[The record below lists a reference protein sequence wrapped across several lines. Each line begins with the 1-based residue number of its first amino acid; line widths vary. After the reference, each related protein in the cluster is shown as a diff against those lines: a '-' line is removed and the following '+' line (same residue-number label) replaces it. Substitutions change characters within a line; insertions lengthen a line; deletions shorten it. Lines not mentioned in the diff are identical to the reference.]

1 MNASRVMP
9 TPGRWVFALWVLA
22 VLTAPGEQVY
32 SQDQAIQGLPSRTDW
47 LEIVSD
53 PGKDLPPTGIT
64 ARKSPIYRGDL
75 VTFDVLF
82 SNSTEQDQRLDID
95 VTLGIAAFFVEADHG
110 AELVEPGSAP
120 ETRQVSWPELDLPA
134 HSSGRLELTVVL
146 RPEEDG
152 GDLVIDVEAFDLFG
166 SGEPQRL
173 NFHQALTYD
182 PAIQYGPIPLWA
194 NLVLFGAPASLLLFA
209 LAVFFFDKQH
219 LARRIAGSAAA
230 AFGALFLSAIIG
242 YGLIQGVTDSYY
254 GATETLCVVLDR
266 RANPETAS
274 SSSPR
279 SAARTFHMPLIAA
292 EYESRKGRQISVGF
306 SSDVVSPGMDALG
319 RYHIGDEVTC
329 WYDNE
334 WPDRFFVVRGW
345 DFGTVFIFGLAML
358 GSLALFWV
366 AYRPWKS

>member
-1 MNASRVMP
+1 MPSQSRWILFLLLVIFAAP
-9 TPGRWVFALWVLA
+9 TGQIPAQ
-22 VLTAPGEQVY
+22 EQ
-32 SQDQAIQGLPSRTDW
+32 SIQGLPARTDW

-53 PGKDLPPTGIT
+53 PNKDLPPTDIT

-75 VTFDVLF
+75 VTFDVIF
-82 SNSTEQDQRLDID
+82 SNSSEQDQRLNID
-95 VTLGIAAFFVEADHG
+95 VTLGLAAYFVKADHG
-110 AELVEPGSAP
+110 AVLVEPGSAP
-120 ETRQVSWPELDLPA
+120 ETRQISWSELELPA

-146 RPEEDG
+146 RPEEDA
-152 GDLVIDVEAFDLFG
+152 GDLTIGVEAFDLFG
-166 SGEPQRL
+166 SEPQRL
-173 NFHQALTYD
+173 NFHRELTYD

-194 NLVLFGAPASLLLFA
+194 NIVLFGAPLSLLIFA
-209 LAVFFFDKQH
+209 LTAFFFDKQH

-242 YGLIQGVTDSYY
+242 FGLIQGVANSYP

-266 RANPETAS
+266 RADPETAS
-274 SSSPR
+274 SSSAR
-279 SAARTFHMPLIAA
+279 SAARTYHRPFIAA
-292 EYESRKGRQISVGF
+292 EYESRKGRQISIGF

-319 RYHIGDEVTC
+319 RFHIGDEVTC